1 MLSVTITDRPEACI
15 TLTEAKAWLRV
26 DHTADDTL
34 LTDVL
39 IPAAQDIIEQATG
52 LMLSADT
59 VVVAK
64 WDAESN
70 PSGVL
75 DLPLAPFDYMV
86 ELTVNGEV
94 VPEGDYTV
102 NGLQNYPVLETGSGV
117 TVIAEYIA
125 GYAAGTGYDVSKLP
139 PALKL
144 AVLNQLAYMYDKREA
159 NDIADTAMKTVKLY
173 TRNLPI

>member
-52 LMLSADT
+52 LMLSPDT

-70 PSGVL
+70 LTGSL
-75 DLPLAPFDYMV
+75 ELPLAPFDYMV
-86 ELTVNGEV
+86 ELTVNDEV
-94 VPEGDYTV
+94 VADGDYTI

-117 TVIAEYIA
+117 TVEAEYIA
-125 GYAAGTGYDVSKLP
+125 GFAAGTGYDTSKLP

-144 AVLNQLAYMYDKREA
+144 AVLNQLAYMYDNREL
-159 NDIADTAMKTVKLY
+159 NDLAPSVKGTIKLF